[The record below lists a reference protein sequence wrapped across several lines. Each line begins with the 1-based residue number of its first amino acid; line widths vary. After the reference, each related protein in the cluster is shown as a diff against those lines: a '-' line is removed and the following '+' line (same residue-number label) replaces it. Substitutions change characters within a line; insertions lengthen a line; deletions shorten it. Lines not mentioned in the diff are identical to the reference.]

1 MHRTAATGSRS
12 RCVVVVWFLC
22 KAMSVLRQTR
32 RPRSLSSP
40 LPALLMVCGERSV
53 SVRIRILESLFS
65 FSTLHQIGHASL
77 FCERSKQL
85 GVKARCADSLGQD
98 VEIICVGPPH
108 TASRLGGRW
117 TRVVRGCC
125 ELANAFE
132 QPVFGPSGR
141 GRVCVFFYRQ
151 FPPGGERAESICGC
165 ARHRNRFWSRPAA
178 ACVLRACLVALS
190 CAAVRITVGYCRLL
204 AVGDGLGNHCLIN
217 SQRHKFYALSLPF
230 SDGRHYTTIAV
241 HSWSRA
247 TVICVSIPMSGR
259 FSAFIFHVKG
269 QLSIA
274 HIMHELQHKR

>member
-1 MHRTAATGSRS
+1 MIGNFFYRPLRPNHFARGSGGCGFGLKKKIKINGEEGGEKQRS
-12 RCVVVVWFLC
+12 GFCTTPQQPVRDRDVLLLWFLC

-65 FSTLHQIGHASL
+65 FSTLPQIGHASL
-77 FCERSKQL
+77 FCERSKPL

-165 ARHRNRFWSRPAA
+165 ARHRNRF
-178 ACVLRACLVALS
+178 
-190 CAAVRITVGYCRLL
+190 
-204 AVGDGLGNHCLIN
+204 
-217 SQRHKFYALSLPF
+217 
-230 SDGRHYTTIAV
+230 
-241 HSWSRA
+241 
-247 TVICVSIPMSGR
+247 
-259 FSAFIFHVKG
+259 
-269 QLSIA
+269 
-274 HIMHELQHKR
+274 